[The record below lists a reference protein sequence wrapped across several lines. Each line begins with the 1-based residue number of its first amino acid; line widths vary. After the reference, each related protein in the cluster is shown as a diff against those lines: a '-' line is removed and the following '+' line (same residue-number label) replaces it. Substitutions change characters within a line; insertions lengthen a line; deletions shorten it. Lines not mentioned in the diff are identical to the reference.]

1 MRQNSSREV
10 FSTAATERRTDVRP
24 LHGMSGLHHRVRFK
38 DCYVEGGGVRVRDED
53 DDDVTQLK
61 CLNLLHP
68 SSASEKMRFFRLV
81 SSVLVLCRQIK
92 VHTS

>member
-10 FSTAATERRTDVRP
+10 FSTTAKERRTGD
-24 LHGMSGLHHRVRFK
+24 LCTECQ
-38 DCYVEGGGVRVRDED
+38 DCTTEFALEIVTLRGGGVRVRDE

-81 SSVLVLCRQIK
+81 SSVLCRQIK